1 MARNK
6 NPEITINRILDTS
19 MDLFLK
25 KGYDNTTIQDIVDEL
40 GDLSKGAIYHH
51 FKSKEEIMEAVIP
64 RVYRDVTPR
73 SYSDSDDNVIESE
86 KVIYENGLDKL
97 KKTLIRSLKNPAQ
110 ERLIKAAPNLM
121 KNPRILTQQLFDVIE
136 TIVPNVIEPIIREGI
151 NDGSIKTNNPKEIAE
166 SFLILM
172 NVWLNPSIFFVSKE
186 EFRQKFEFLKEVLIG
201 LGMPILDDE
210 FIDVMERYRS
220 IIENSK
226 K

>member
-19 MDLFLK
+19 MELFLK
-25 KGYDNTTIQDIVDEL
+25 NGYDNTTIQDIVDEL

-64 RVYRDVTPR
+64 RIYVGSDEDVL
-73 SYSDSDDNVIESE
+73 YLESMT
-86 KVIYENGLDKL
+86 YENGLDKL
-97 KKTLIRSLKNPAQ
+97 KKTLLKSLTNPAQ
-110 ERLIKAAPNLM
+110 EKLIRAAPNLM
-121 KNPRILTQQLFDVIE
+121 KNPRILTQQLLDVVE
-136 TIVPNVIEPIIREGI
+136 KMVPSVIEPIIREGI
-151 NDGSIKTNNPKEIAE
+151 EDGSIKTNNPKELAE
-166 SFLILM
+166 SFIILM
-172 NVWLNPSIFFVSKE
+172 NIWLNPAVFLTSKE
-186 EFRQKFEFLKEVLIG
+186 EYKQKFDFFKDTLVL

-210 FIDVMERYRS
+210 FLEAMELYRS

>member
-64 RVYRDVTPR
+64 RIYKG
-73 SYSDSDDNVIESE
+73 SDEDILESE
-86 KVIYENGLDKL
+86 KINYENGLDKL
-97 KKTLIRSLKNPAQ
+97 KKILLKSLKNPAQ
-110 ERLIKAAPNLM
+110 ERIIKAAPNLM
-121 KNPRILTQQLFDVIE
+121 KNPRILTQQIFDVVE
-136 TIVPNVIEPIIREGI
+136 KIVPNVIEPIIREGI
-151 NDGSIKTNNPKEIAE
+151 NDGSINTNNPKELAE
-166 SFLILM
+166 SFIILM
-172 NVWLNPSIFFVSKE
+172 NVWMNPSVFFVNKE
-186 EFRQKFEFLKEVLIG
+186 EFRQKFEFLKELLLG
-201 LGMPILDDE
+201 LGMPILDEE
-210 FIDVMERYRS
+210 FFKLMEQYRS
-220 IIENSK
+220 IIEKSK

>member
-6 NPEITINRILDTS
+6 NPQITINRILDTS
-19 MDLFLK
+19 MDLFLR

-64 RVYRDVTPR
+64 RIYGG
-73 SYSDSDDNVIESE
+73 SDEDSSQSE
-86 KVIYENGLDKL
+86 EIIYENGLDKL
-97 KKTLIRSLKNPAQ
+97 RKTLIRSLKNPAQ
-110 ERLIKAAPNLM
+110 EKLIKAAPNLM
-121 KNPRILTQQLFDVIE
+121 KNPRILTQQLFDVIG
-136 TIVPNVIEPIIREGI
+136 TIVPNVIEPIIREGM

-172 NVWLNPSIFFVSKE
+172 NVWLNPSIFYVSKE
-186 EFRQKFEFLKEVLIG
+186 EFRQKFEFLKEVLTGI
-201 LGMPILDDE
+201 GMPVLDDE
-210 FIDVMERYRS
+210 FLDVMETYRN
-220 IIENSK
+220 IVENSK

>member
-6 NPEITINRILDTS
+6 NPEITINRILDAS

-64 RVYRDVTPR
+64 RIYQG
-73 SYSDSDDNVIESE
+73 SDDDELNQEEI
-86 KVIYENGLDKL
+86 IYENGLDKL
-97 KKTLIRSLKNPAQ
+97 RKTLIKSLKNPAQ
-110 ERLIKAAPNLM
+110 ERLIESAPNLM
-121 KNPRILTQQLFDVIE
+121 KNPRILTQQLFDVME
-136 TIVPNVIEPIIREGI
+136 TIVPNVIEPIIREGMK
-151 NDGSIKTNNPKEIAE
+151 DGSIKTNNPKEIAE

-172 NVWLNPSIFFVSKE
+172 NVWLNPSIFFVTKE
-186 EFRQKFEFLKEVLIG
+186 EFKEKFKFLEQVLIG
-201 LGMPILDDE
+201 LGMPVLDQE
-210 FIDVMERYRS
+210 FLDVMEKYRS

>member
-64 RVYRDVTPR
+64 RIYRG
-73 SYSDSDDNVIESE
+73 SDEDSLELE
-86 KVIYENGLDKL
+86 KITYENGLDKL
-97 KKTLIRSLKNPAQ
+97 KKVLIKSLKNPAQ
-110 ERLIKAAPNLM
+110 EMFIKAAPNLM

-136 TIVPNVIEPIIREGI
+136 TIVPNVIEPIIREGM
-151 NDGSIKTNNPKEIAE
+151 NDGSIKTKNPKEVAE

-186 EFRQKFEFLKEVLIG
+186 EFRQKFEFLKDVLIG
-201 LGMPILDDE
+201 LGIPVLDDE
-210 FIDVMERYRS
+210 FLEVMEKYRS

>member
-6 NPEITINRILDTS
+6 HPEVTINRILDAS
-19 MDLFLK
+19 MELFLR

-64 RVYRDVTPR
+64 RIYRG
-73 SYSDSDDNVIESE
+73 SEEDSFDEES
-86 KVIYENGLDKL
+86 ITYTNGLDKL

-136 TIVPNVIEPIIREGI
+136 TIVPNVIEPIIREGVS
-151 NDGSIKTNNPKEIAE
+151 DGSIKTNNPKEIAE

-186 EFRQKFEFLKEVLIG
+186 EFRQKFEFLEGVLEGIG
-201 LGMPILDDE
+201 IPVLDEE
-210 FIDVMERYRS
+210 FLAVMEGYRS
-220 IIENSK
+220 IIEKSK

>member
-51 FKSKEEIMEAVIP
+51 FKSKEEIMESVIP
-64 RVYRDVTPR
+64 RIYRGSDEY
-73 SYSDSDDNVIESE
+73 YSQLEEITY
-86 KVIYENGLDKL
+86 KNGLDKL
-97 KKTLIRSLKNPAQ
+97 KKTLIISLKNPAT
-110 ERLIKAAPNLM
+110 EKLIKAAPNLM
-121 KNPRILTQQLFDVIE
+121 KNSRILTQQLCDVIG
-136 TIVPNVIEPIIREGI
+136 TIVPNIIEPIIREGM

-186 EFRQKFEFLKEVLIG
+186 DFRKKFEFLKEVLIG
-201 LGMPILDDE
+201 LGMPVLDYEIL
-210 FIDVMERYRS
+210 DVMETYRS
-220 IIENSK
+220 IIENSEK
-226 K
+226 